1 MPIRQL
7 LLICLAVLFMCAGCR
22 KGPAAEADLIREFDR
37 RWQTAMAA
45 KDVATI
51 IDLYAPQAIQM
62 PANAP
67 RIEGRDAIREWMTA
81 WLLTPNSTASFEV
94 EEIEVAESG
103 DIAYDRGSYKFV
115 TETPQ
120 GRTEDVGKYL
130 TIWKKIGGNWRVYI
144 DTDNSDRPCA
154 GS

>member
-1 MPIRQL
+1 MI
-7 LLICLAVLFMCAGCR
+7 LFICAGCR
-22 KGPAAEADLIREFDR
+22 KGPAAEADLIRELDR
-37 RWQTAMAA
+37 RWQTAIAA
-45 KDVATI
+45 KDVSTI

-62 PANAP
+62 PAHAP
-67 RIEGRDAIREWMTA
+67 RVVGRDAIKEWMKS
-81 WLLTPNSTASFEV
+81 WLLTPGSSSSFEV

-115 TETPQ
+115 TERPQ

-130 TIWKKIGGNWRVYI
+130 TIWKKVGGSWRVYI
-144 DTDNSDRPCA
+144 DTDNSDRPCP